1 MKMKTGRTYQLV
13 AQRWQSPSGLF
24 HIKRESCIAHS
35 FTQRISSCSSVT
47 CQAWGNFFAQS
58 SSLFFTAP
66 LWALLWWS
74 VPSPLSLD
82 RSCLTILT
90 SQHLNKNHK
99 IFISDI
105 RNFPSVPNYKDK
117 TSQNLY
123 VPINR
128 NSPGKKFSSLRK
140 VNPRLY

>member
-24 HIKRESCIAHS
+24 HIKRESCIAGS

-66 LWALLWWS
+66 LWALLWWP

-82 RSCLTILT
+82 LYRVRLGSDVVSGGSGVPPSCSGTAAWRGDA
-90 SQHLNKNHK
+90 
-99 IFISDI
+99 FCFF
-105 RNFPSVPNYKDK
+105 FPREEAGPSH
-117 TSQNLY
+117 
-123 VPINR
+123 
-128 NSPGKKFSSLRK
+128 
-140 VNPRLY
+140 RLLGVLSAVYLLCNI